1 MPDVADMPAEVA
13 LRDGGVVTL
22 RAMAPTEIDDVRA
35 LSDALPLSDRP
46 ADLQPPGDARV
57 TSTVVAARGEQLLGY
72 ASYHVCRPSVAR
84 MSMAVQPSMQ
94 RLRLGSLLLQE
105 LSARADAA
113 GIVRFTTETSVD
125 NVALLRLLRHSGFPV
140 TFRSRPGRVV
150 IDLQT
155 RLPEP
160 GREQAERR
168 EDEAAAAAVAHVLRP
183 ASVAVVGA
191 SRDPQ
196 APGGALLAN
205 LLAGGYT
212 GPVYS
217 VNASGGSVQG
227 LTAYRSVAEVPGEI
241 ELAILVVPA
250 AAVPGVAREC
260 AARGVKALVVISAGF
275 AETGGEGA
283 ALQQQLLAV
292 CRESGMRMVG
302 PNCLGVVNSDPR
314 VRLTATFAGIV
325 PQPGRVGL
333 VSQSGGL
340 GLAAMS
346 LADELAIGLSTFVS
360 IGNRAD
366 ISANDVLQYLEGDS
380 ATDVVLLY
388 LESFGNPR
396 KFARIARAVSATT
409 PIVAVKGGRSV
420 AGAAATASHTGALVA
435 ASDATIDALFRHA
448 GVIRTDT
455 LEELLDVGT
464 LLAHFPLPAGPR
476 VAVIANAGGLGV
488 LAVDACDDAGLVAPE
503 LSPQLRPPSRSY
515 GRRQPPATPS
525 TPSPGQAPGCWS
537 SSSAWSRPAARSTR
551 SSGCGCSR
559 VRPTPTRR

>member
-191 SRDPQ
+191 SATRRRPV
-196 APGGALLAN
+196 APCWR
-205 LLAGGYT
+205 T
-212 GPVYS
+212 CS
-217 VNASGGSVQG
+217 
-227 LTAYRSVAEVPGEI
+227 R
-241 ELAILVVPA
+241 
-250 AAVPGVAREC
+250 
-260 AARGVKALVVISAGF
+260 
-275 AETGGEGA
+275 
-283 ALQQQLLAV
+283 
-292 CRESGMRMVG
+292 
-302 PNCLGVVNSDPR
+302 
-314 VRLTATFAGIV
+314 
-325 PQPGRVGL
+325 
-333 VSQSGGL
+333 
-340 GLAAMS
+340 
-346 LADELAIGLSTFVS
+346 
-360 IGNRAD
+360 
-366 ISANDVLQYLEGDS
+366 
-380 ATDVVLLY
+380 
-388 LESFGNPR
+388 
-396 KFARIARAVSATT
+396 
-409 PIVAVKGGRSV
+409 
-420 AGAAATASHTGALVA
+420 AATP
-435 ASDATIDALFRHA
+435 DR
-448 GVIRTDT
+448 
-455 LEELLDVGT
+455 
-464 LLAHFPLPAGPR
+464 
-476 VAVIANAGGLGV
+476 
-488 LAVDACDDAGLVAPE
+488 C
-503 LSPQLRPPSRSY
+503 
-515 GRRQPPATPS
+515 TP
-525 TPSPGQAPGCWS
+525 
-537 SSSAWSRPAARSTR
+537 
-551 SSGCGCSR
+551 
-559 VRPTPTRR
+559 